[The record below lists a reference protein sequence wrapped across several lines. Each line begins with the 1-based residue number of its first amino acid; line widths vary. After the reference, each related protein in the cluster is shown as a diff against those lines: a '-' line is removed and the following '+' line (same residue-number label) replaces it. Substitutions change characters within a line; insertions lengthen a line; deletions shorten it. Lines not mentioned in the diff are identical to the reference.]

1 MERKLEFRFAPVE
14 LDGRTVTGIAVP
26 WDKIGTGPQ
35 GKERFLRGAFGDPSG
50 FPEFNLTKQ
59 HNRSLA
65 VSANLRFLDAP
76 GGLKVSA
83 TIAETALGADTLVE
97 IREKMLRGF
106 SVEFYAEKEHL
117 SQGIRVIE
125 KAALAGLSLVDIPA
139 YGDAKIEEIRKNQRI
154 KKAQRRAKRRRF
166 F

>member
-26 WDKIGTGPQ
+26 WDKIGDGPL

-65 VSANLRFLDAP
+65 VSANLRFFRRTP

-83 TIAETALGADTLVE
+83 TIAETALGADTL
-97 IREKMLRGF
+97 
-106 SVEFYAEKEHL
+106 S
-117 SQGIRVIE
+117 
-125 KAALAGLSLVDIPA
+125 
-139 YGDAKIEEIRKNQRI
+139 
-154 KKAQRRAKRRRF
+154 
-166 F
+166 